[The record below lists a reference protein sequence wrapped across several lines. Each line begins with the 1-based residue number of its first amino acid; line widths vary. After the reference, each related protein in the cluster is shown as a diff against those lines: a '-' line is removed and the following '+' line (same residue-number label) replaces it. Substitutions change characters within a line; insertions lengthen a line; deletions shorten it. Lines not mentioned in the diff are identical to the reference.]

1 MHVELTDT
9 QRQLRETI
17 RGFAR
22 TRVAPA
28 AAETDRAARF
38 PRELVAALG
47 ELGVMGCIVPEAH
60 GGAGVDAVAW
70 TLAVEELA
78 AACASTALVFAAHTA
93 LATGPLV
100 QHATAAQQARW
111 LPRLA
116 SGEVL
121 GCLAVSGDVVARRAG
136 DNWVLGGSVR
146 FVTNGAEAG
155 LALVVAGERGFVVDT
170 SSRGWTAA
178 RRDDRTGLRGAA
190 PADVT
195 LRDVRVPGDAL
206 LADGGAIAAAARDG
220 WRIALG
226 AVGVGMARAAVDASL
241 AYARERRVF
250 GEPIAAFQGA
260 QWRLADMATAVE
272 SARLLTL
279 RAAFLKDRGLPYT
292 SEAAMAKVFAAETA
306 MTLATQA
313 VQMHGGYGYTREF
326 PVERHFRDAA
336 AVGTLGETPAVE
348 RLAIADHL
356 LGEARA

>member
-17 RGFAR
+17 RDFAR

-47 ELGVMGCIVPEAH
+47 DLGVMGCIVPEAH

-70 TLAVEELA
+70 ALAVEELA
-78 AACASTALVFAAHTA
+78 AACASTALVFATHTA

-100 QHATAAQQARW
+100 DRATGAQQARW

-121 GCLAVSGDVVARRAG
+121 GCLVDGGDVAARRAG
-136 DNWVLGGSVR
+136 DDWVIAGTVR
-146 FVTNGAEAG
+146 LVTNGAEAG
-155 LALVVAGERGFVVDT
+155 LALVVAGERAFVVET
-170 SSRGWTAA
+170 ASRGWAA
-178 RRDDRTGLRGAA
+178 VRREGPTGLRGAA

-195 LRDVRVPGDAL
+195 LREVRVSGDAL
-206 LADGGAIAAAARDG
+206 VGDGGATAAAARDAG
-220 WRIALG
+220 RIGLAAL
-226 AVGVGMARAAVDASL
+226 AVGIARAAVDASL
-241 AYARERRVF
+241 AYSRERRVF

-336 AVGTLGETPAVE
+336 AVCTLGGAPATE
-348 RLAIADHL
+348 RLAVADAL
-356 LGEARA
+356 LREARA

>member
-1 MHVELTDT
+1 VHVELTDT
-9 QRQLRETI
+9 QRHLRETI

-38 PRELVAALG
+38 PREIVAALG
-47 ELGVMGCIVPEAH
+47 DLGVMGCIVPEAH

-78 AACASTALVFAAHTA
+78 AACASTAVVFAAHTA

-100 QHATAAQQARW
+100 EHATAAQQARW

-116 SGEVL
+116 SGDVL
-121 GCLAVSGDVVARRAG
+121 GCLADGDLAARRAG
-136 DNWVLGGSVR
+136 DGWVLGGTVR

-155 LALVVAGERGFVVDT
+155 LALVVAGEHAFVVET
-170 SSRGWTAA
+170 ASRGWTAV

-190 PADVT
+190 PADLT
-195 LRDVRVPGDAL
+195 LHDVRVPGDAL
-206 LADGGAIAAAARDG
+206 LGDGGAIAAAARDA
-220 WRIALG
+220 WRIAL
-226 AVGVGMARAAVDASL
+226 AALGVGIARAAVDASL
-241 AYARERRVF
+241 SYARERRVF

-336 AVGTLGETPAVE
+336 AVSTLGGSPAAE
-348 RLAIADHL
+348 RLAVAAHL

>member
-1 MHVELTDT
+1 VHVELTET
-9 QRQLRETI
+9 QRHLRETI

-47 ELGVMGCIVPEAH
+47 DLGVMGSIVPEVH

-78 AACASTALVFAAHTA
+78 TACASTALVFAAHTA
-93 LATGPLV
+93 LATGPLL
-100 QHATAAQQARW
+100 QHATAAQQLRW

-116 SGEVL
+116 SGDVL
-121 GCLAVSGDVVARRAG
+121 GCLADGGDVAARRAG
-136 DNWVLGGSVR
+136 DGWALGGTVRSVA
-146 FVTNGAEAG
+146 NGAEAG
-155 LALVVAGERGFVVDT
+155 VALVVAGDRAFVVET
-170 SSRGWTAA
+170 ASRGWTAV

-195 LRDVRVPGDAL
+195 LHDVGVPGDAL
-206 LADGGAIAAAARDG
+206 LGDGGAIAAAARDA
-220 WRIALG
+220 WRIAL
-226 AVGVGMARAAVDASL
+226 AALGVGIARAAVDASL
-241 AYARERRVF
+241 SYSRERRVF

-336 AVGTLGETPAVE
+336 ALATLGGPPAAE

>member
-1 MHVELTDT
+1 VHVELTDT
-9 QRQLRETI
+9 QRHLRETI
-17 RGFAR
+17 RGFAK

-47 ELGVMGCIVPEAH
+47 DLGVMGCIAPEAH

-70 TLAVEELA
+70 ALAVEELA

-100 QHATAAQQARW
+100 EHATATQQARW

-116 SGEVL
+116 SGDVL
-121 GCLAVSGDVVARRAG
+121 GCLADGDLAARRAG
-136 DNWVLGGSVR
+136 DGWALGGTVR
-146 FVTNGAEAG
+146 FVTNGAEAS
-155 LALVVAGERGFVVDT
+155 LAVVVAGDRAFVVET
-170 SSRGWTAA
+170 ASRGWTAV

-190 PADVT
+190 PADLT
-195 LRDVRVPGDAL
+195 LHDVGVPGDAL
-206 LADGGAIAAAARDG
+206 VGDGGAIAAAARDA
-220 WRIALG
+220 WRIAL
-226 AVGVGMARAAVDASL
+226 AALGVGIARAAVDASL
-241 AYARERRVF
+241 SYARERRVF

-336 AVGTLGETPAVE
+336 ALSALGASAAAE
-348 RLAIADHL
+348 RLAVAAHL

>member
-1 MHVELTDT
+1 VHVELTDT
-9 QRQLRETI
+9 QRHLRETI

-38 PRELVAALG
+38 PRELVAALAD
-47 ELGVMGCIVPEAH
+47 LGVMGCIVPEAH

-93 LATGPLV
+93 LAIGPLV
-100 QHATAAQQARW
+100 EHATAAQQARW

-116 SGEVL
+116 SGDVL
-121 GCLAVSGDVVARRAG
+121 GCLADGDLSARRAG
-136 DNWVLGGSVR
+136 AGWVLGGTVR
-146 FVTNGAEAG
+146 SVTNGAEAG
-155 LALVVAGERGFVVDT
+155 LALVVAGERAFVVET
-170 SSRGWTAA
+170 ASRGWTAV

-190 PADVT
+190 PADLT
-195 LRDVRVPGDAL
+195 LHDVRVPGDAL
-206 LADGGAIAAAARDG
+206 LGDGGAIAAAARDAC
-220 WRIALG
+220 RIAL
-226 AVGVGMARAAVDASL
+226 AALGVGIARAAVGASL
-241 AYARERRVF
+241 SYARERRVF

-260 QWRLADMATAVE
+260 QWRLADMATTVE

-336 AVGTLGETPAVE
+336 AVSTLAGSPAAE
-348 RLAIADHL
+348 RLAVAAHL
-356 LGEARA
+356 FGEARA